1 MTKLLI
7 FDTMILIDAAAL
19 IFSIVLVFPNV
30 LQIST
35 CSSYENTAM
44 SPLLRISH
52 SASLLLWK
60 MYLLHKYLF
69 SLAERI
75 IFQDFH
81 FYFLQK
87 KAESENNI
95 QPLFCCKPL

>member
-52 SASLLLWK
+52 SASLLL
-60 MYLLHKYLF
+60 
-69 SLAERI
+69 
-75 IFQDFH
+75 
-81 FYFLQK
+81 
-87 KAESENNI
+87 
-95 QPLFCCKPL
+95 